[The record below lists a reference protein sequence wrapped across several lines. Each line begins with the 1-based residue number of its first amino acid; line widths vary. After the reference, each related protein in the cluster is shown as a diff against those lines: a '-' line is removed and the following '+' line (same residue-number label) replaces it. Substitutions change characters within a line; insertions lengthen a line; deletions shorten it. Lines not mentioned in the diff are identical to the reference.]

1 MDARQDGKK
10 RSPEFGKRGRAN
22 IAGSERKPKALQ
34 RLMKIGRRWWVKIKP
49 NGKKH
54 LRGLGFKRSQLKT

>member
-1 MDARQDGKK
+1 MGARQDGKK
-10 RSPEFGKRGRAN
+10 RPPDFGKRGRAN

-34 RLMKIGRRWWVKIKP
+34 RLMKVGRRWWAKIKP

-54 LRGLGFKRSQLKT
+54 QRGLDFKRSRLKT

>member
-10 RSPEFGKRGRAN
+10 RPPEFGKRGRAN

-34 RLMKIGRRWWVKIKP
+34 RLMKIG
-49 NGKKH
+49 
-54 LRGLGFKRSQLKT
+54 LRVCDCSQGGYAQ